1 MTLLTCLSIL
11 IFLIGLYF
19 YAKYADP
26 KYSEGL
32 TNNST
37 IQPRCP
43 NLLIQK
49 GSRFYLYNSKIAQV
63 PGVNPVEFDN
73 LEDYTEFLDWQ
84 RSQGIRCPVLY
95 LQETY
100 DVQGNKV
107 YKPRPSVLE
116 PQAGLPPSSAS
127 PIGIASQTQPLFE
140 PALEPVGEP
149 AYPNPT
155 LLVDATRNDPP
166 YNENSYPA
174 HDQTS
179 YYVGTTT
186 PLDGMNIIAENAK
199 VSPNPMD
206 PNWGGAEYTQSL
218 VDKGYYDED
227 NVSIYIP

>member
-1 MTLLTCLSIL
+1 MTLLTYLLIL

-19 YAKYADP
+19 YAKTADP

-32 TNNST
+32 TNNTTSET
-37 IQPRCP
+37 RCP

-49 GSRFYLYNSKIAQV
+49 GSKIYLYNSKIAQV

-100 DVQGNKV
+100 DAQGNKV
-107 YKPRPSVLE
+107 YKSRPSITE

-155 LLVDATRNDPP
+155 MLVDATRNDPP

-174 HDQTS
+174 YDETS
-179 YYVGTTT
+179 YYIGTTT
-186 PLDGMNIIAENAK
+186 PLDAMNIHAQNEK

-206 PNWGGAEYTQSL
+206 PNWGGAEYTQNL
-218 VDKGYYDED
+218 VDRGYYKADE
-227 NVSIYIP
+227 VSIYIP

>member
-1 MTLLTCLSIL
+1 MTLLTYLFIV
-11 IFLIGLYF
+11 IFLIGLFF
-19 YAKYADP
+19 YAKCTDP

-32 TNNST
+32 TNNNINLT
-37 IQPRCP
+37 RCP

-49 GSRFYLYNSKIAQV
+49 GSKIYLYNSKLAEV

-100 DVQGNKV
+100 DAQGNKV
-107 YKPRPSVLE
+107 YKARPSISE

-127 PIGIASQTQPLFE
+127 PIGIASQIQPINE
-140 PALEPVGEP
+140 PPLEQIGDPV
-149 AYPNPT
+149 YPNPT

-174 HDQTS
+174 YDQTD
-179 YYVGTTT
+179 YYVGTTS
-186 PLDGMNIIAENAK
+186 PLDGMNIISNNAK

-206 PNWGGAEYTQSL
+206 DNWGGADYTQML
-218 VDKGYYDED
+218 VDKGYYKQDE
-227 NVSIYIP
+227 VSIYIP